1 MQRLHLQVHE
11 NYSTKL
17 FTKNDSLIKKELIQ
31 RLHLKVHNKNT
42 RTRGDICSNPKITAV
57 ELRQLT
63 KRRIFFP
70 PTPLI
75 FIKLREKLLNMSI
88 TGDYLDTTEH

>member
-1 MQRLHLQVHE
+1 MKSIQE
-11 NYSTKL
+11 NSSQKMILSSKRNLSSVY
-17 FTKNDSLIKKELIQ
+17 I
-31 RLHLKVHNKNT
+31 LKVHNKNT

-63 KRRIFFP
+63 KRKIFFP

>member
-1 MQRLHLQVHE
+1 MC
-11 NYSTKL
+11 YKSFAKTAFAGSWKL
-17 FTKNDSLIKKELIQ
+17 FNKTLHKKWFSHQ
-31 RLHLKVHNKNT
+31 KGTYPHNKNT

-63 KRRIFFP
+63 KRKIFFP